1 MGALRQLIDVV
12 EAPPLGKSLIKYG
25 GTVEC
30 VASNLVTV
38 AGISHRVALGQVL
51 RLGDGRLGEV
61 VRVES
66 GHTYICPFDTDS
78 ACAIGDLVFA
88 EEESLPK
95 PNEHWLG
102 RVVNAMGVPI
112 DSQLPLLPA
121 TQSAVGDRRSD
132 MPAKTGAMQRA
143 RLNTP
148 LKTGVKIIDIFA
160 PLCRGQRLGIFA
172 GSGVGKSTLLSM
184 LAKSDA
190 FDVVVVALV
199 GERGREVREFLEDSI
214 GTAAMQKTVAV
225 VATSDE
231 SPMLRRRAPELA
243 LDVCET
249 FAKRGSNVLLLLD
262 SLTRYAH
269 SLREISV
276 ANGEPPVA
284 RGYTSSVFTQLPK
297 LLERAGAGVE
307 GDGSIT
313 AIATVLVDG
322 DDHNDPIADAVRGI
336 IDGHLVLDRS
346 IAEEGRYPP
355 VNPLTSI
362 SRLADKVWSSDE
374 KALVLQLRKMI
385 SKFEETRDLRML
397 GGWKPGSD
405 PELDKAVETVPVIYE
420 ALCQPPD
427 SPASQNAF
435 EDLVAYLRGEG
446 GTPSQAPT
454 ADGSQ
459 SAVTSTGTTK
469 ASESHEQEQEG

>member
-1 MGALRQLIDVV
+1 MGALQRLSDLTRPDSLP
-12 EAPPLGKSLIKYG
+12 AKLIKFG

-30 VASNLVTV
+30 VSPNLITV
-38 AGISHRVALGQVL
+38 AGISQRVSLGQVL
-51 RLGDGRLGEV
+51 RLGEHSLGEV

-66 GHTYICPFDTDS
+66 GHTFICPFETES
-78 ACAIGDLVFA
+78 SCNIGDLVFA
-88 EEESLPK
+88 DEELLPR
-95 PNEHWLG
+95 PNQHWLG
-102 RVVNAMGVPI
+102 RVVNAMGQPI
-112 DSQLPLLPA
+112 DALPPLPV
-121 TQSAVGDRRSD
+121 SPPVERVVKKVKRS
-132 MPAKTGAMQRA
+132 GVMQRA
-143 RLNTP
+143 RLDMP
-148 LKTGVKIIDIFA
+148 LKTGVKVIDIFT
-160 PLCRGQRLGIFA
+160 PICRGQRLGIFA

-190 FDVVVVALV
+190 FDVVVVSLV

-214 GTAAMQKTVAV
+214 GEEGMQKTVAV

-243 LDVCET
+243 LEVCET
-249 FAKRGSNVLLLLD
+249 FAKQGSNVLLLLD

-297 LLERAGAGVE
+297 LLERAGAGGE

-322 DDHNDPIADAVRGI
+322 DDHNDPVADAVRGI

-355 VNPLTSI
+355 VSPLASI
-362 SRLADKVWSSDE
+362 SRLADKVWSKE
-374 KALVLQLRKMI
+374 ERNLVLQLRKMI

-420 ALCQPPD
+420 AITQPPNA
-427 SPASQNAF
+427 PPSQNAF
-435 EDLVAYLRGEG
+435 DDLVAHLKGHNQSEQNNE
-446 GTPSQAPT
+446 PVPT
-454 ADGSQ
+454 
-459 SAVTSTGTTK
+459 
-469 ASESHEQEQEG
+469 

>member
-1 MGALRQLIDVV
+1 MGALQRLSDLTHP
-12 EAPPLGKSLIKYG
+12 ESLPDRLIKFG
-25 GTVEC
+25 GIVEC
-30 VASNLVTV
+30 VSSNLVTV
-38 AGISHRVALGQVL
+38 SGISKRVSLGQVL
-51 RLGDGRLGEV
+51 RLGEHSLGEV
-61 VRVES
+61 VKVES
-66 GHTYICPFDTDS
+66 DHTYICPFESENT
-78 ACAIGDLVFA
+78 CNIGDLVFA
-88 EEESLPK
+88 DEEFLPQ
-95 PNEHWLG
+95 PNKHWLG
-102 RVVNAMGVPI
+102 RVVNAMGQPI
-112 DSQLPLLPA
+112 DTLPPLPTVA
-121 TQSAVGDRRSD
+121 ASD
-132 MPAKTGAMQRA
+132 VVAKKAKKNGVMQRA
-143 RLNTP
+143 RLDTP
-148 LKTGVKIIDIFA
+148 LKTGVKVIDIFT
-160 PLCRGQRLGIFA
+160 PICRGQRLGIFA

-190 FDVVVVALV
+190 FDVVVVSLV

-214 GTAAMQKTVAV
+214 GEEGMQKTVAV

-249 FAKRGSNVLLLLD
+249 FSRQGSNVLLLLD

-297 LLERAGAGVE
+297 LLERAGAGGE

-322 DDHNDPIADAVRGI
+322 DDHNDPVADAVRGI

-355 VNPLTSI
+355 VSPLASI
-362 SRLADKVWSSDE
+362 SRLADKVWSE
-374 KALVLQLRKMI
+374 EERNLVLQLRKMI
-385 SKFEETRDLRML
+385 SKYEETRDLRML

-420 ALCQPPD
+420 AICQPPNA
-427 SPASQNAF
+427 PPSQNAF
-435 EDLVAYLRGEG
+435 ADLVAHLKGQN
-446 GTPSQAPT
+446 QAE
-454 ADGSQ
+454 Q
-459 SAVTSTGTTK
+459 
-469 ASESHEQEQEG
+469 SHEQAPSG

>member
-1 MGALRQLIDVV
+1 MQPAAQTG
-12 EAPPLGKSLIKYG
+12 ELIKYG

-30 VASNLVTV
+30 VSANLVTV
-38 AGISHRVALGQVL
+38 AGISNLVSLGQVL
-51 RLGDGRLGEV
+51 RLGSDKLGEV
-61 VRVES
+61 VRIES
-66 GHTYICPFDTDS
+66 GHTYICPFDTDG
-78 ACAIGDLVFA
+78 ACKIGDLVFA
-88 EEESLPK
+88 DEETLPA
-95 PNEHWLG
+95 PNQNWLG
-102 RVVNAMGVPI
+102 RVVNAMGEPI
-112 DSQLPLLPA
+112 DSLPPIARSQAGA
-121 TQSAVGDRRSD
+121 TPPGPKRRN
-132 MPAKTGAMQRA
+132 GVMQRSRINA
-143 RLNTP
+143 P
-148 LKTGVKIIDIFA
+148 LKTGVKVIDIFT

-199 GERGREVREFLEDSI
+199 GERSREVREFLEDSI
-214 GTAAMQKTVAV
+214 GEAGMQKTVAV

-243 LDVCET
+243 LDVCES
-249 FAKRGSNVLLLLD
+249 FARQGSNVLLLLD

-313 AIATVLVDG
+313 AISTVLVDG

-336 IDGHLVLDRS
+336 IDGHLVLDRT

-355 VNPLTSI
+355 VNPLASI
-362 SRLADKVWSSDE
+362 SRLADKVWTPEERS
-374 KALVLQLRKMI
+374 LVLQLRKMI

-405 PELDKAVETVPVIYE
+405 AELDKAVETVPVIYE
-420 ALCQPPD
+420 AICQPPD
-427 SPASQNAF
+427 APASQNAF
-435 EDLVAYLRGEG
+435 EDLIGFLKGNNSTDQNHEK
-446 GTPSQAPT
+446 
-454 ADGSQ
+454 DQ
-459 SAVTSTGTTK
+459 SG
-469 ASESHEQEQEG
+469 

>member
-1 MGALRQLIDVV
+1 MGALQRLSELNRPDSRP
-12 EAPPLGKSLIKYG
+12 AKLIKFG

-30 VASNLVTV
+30 VSPNLVTV
-38 AGISHRVALGQVL
+38 AGISQRVSLGQVV
-51 RLGDGRLGEV
+51 RLGENALGEV

-66 GHTYICPFDTDS
+66 GHTYICPFETDRS
-78 ACAIGDLVFA
+78 CNIGDLVFA
-88 EEESLPK
+88 DEQLLPT
-95 PNEHWLG
+95 PNQHWLG
-102 RVVNAMGVPI
+102 RVVNAMGQPI
-112 DSQLPLLPA
+112 DGLPPLAASIAPDA
-121 TQSAVGDRRSD
+121 GPSRS
-132 MPAKTGAMQRA
+132 KHKNGIMQRA
-143 RLNTP
+143 RLNMP
-148 LKTGVKIIDIFA
+148 LKTGVKVIDIFT

-199 GERGREVREFLEDSI
+199 GERGREVREFLVDSI
-214 GTAAMQKTVAV
+214 GEEGMQKTVAV

-249 FAKRGSNVLLLLD
+249 FAQQGNNVLLLLD

-276 ANGEPPVA
+276 ANGEPPIA

-313 AIATVLVDG
+313 AISTVLVDG
-322 DDHNDPIADAVRGI
+322 DDHNDPVADAVRGI
-336 IDGHLVLDRS
+336 IDGHLVLDRA

-355 VNPLTSI
+355 VSPLASI
-362 SRLADKVWSSDE
+362 SRLADKVWSEEERS
-374 KALVLQLRKMI
+374 LVLQLRKMI
-385 SKFEETRDLRML
+385 SKFEESRDLRML

-420 ALCQPPD
+420 AICQAPNAPL
-427 SPASQNAF
+427 SENAF
-435 EDLVAYLRGEG
+435 DDLIAFLKGNNQPEQ
-446 GTPSQAPT
+446 SNEKAP
-454 ADGSQ
+454 AG
-459 SAVTSTGTTK
+459 
-469 ASESHEQEQEG
+469 

>member
-1 MGALRQLIDVV
+1 MGALQRMTDLLPATLQAGD
-12 EAPPLGKSLIKYG
+12 LIKYG

-30 VASNLVTV
+30 VSPNLVTV
-38 AGISHRVALGQVL
+38 NGISHRVSLGQVL
-51 RLGDGRLGEV
+51 RLGSDRLGEV
-61 VRVES
+61 VRIES
-66 GHTYICPFDTDS
+66 GHTYICPFDTDG
-78 ACAIGDLVFA
+78 ACTIGELVFA
-88 EEESLPK
+88 DEQTLPR

-102 RVVNAMGVPI
+102 RVVNAMGEPI
-112 DSQLPLLPA
+112 DSLPPIPLTKDNVPA
-121 TQSAVGDRRSD
+121 DNHTRRN
-132 MPAKTGAMQRA
+132 GAMQRS
-143 RLNTP
+143 RLNVP
-148 LKTGVKIIDIFA
+148 LKTGVKVIDIFA
-160 PLCRGQRLGIFA
+160 PLCRGQRMGIFA

-214 GTAAMQKTVAV
+214 GEQARQKTVAV

-243 LDVCET
+243 LDVCES
-249 FAKRGSNVLLLLD
+249 FARQGNNVLLLLD

-336 IDGHLVLDRS
+336 IDGHLVLDRT

-355 VNPLTSI
+355 VNPLASI
-362 SRLADKVWSSDE
+362 SRLAEKVWTPE
-374 KALVLQLRKMI
+374 ERNLVLQLRKMI

-397 GGWKPGSD
+397 GGRKPGSD
-405 PELDKAVETVPVIYE
+405 GELDKAVETVPAIYE
-420 ALCQPPD
+420 AICQPPD
-427 SPASQNAF
+427 APGSQNAF
-435 EDLVAYLRGEG
+435 DDLVTFLKGNNQPDQNNEPA
-446 GTPSQAPT
+446 TVS
-454 ADGSQ
+454 
-459 SAVTSTGTTK
+459 
-469 ASESHEQEQEG
+469 